1 MSQSY
6 WRNRAAAV
14 IYEVLREMPPDSTIE
29 QKRAALKK
37 AYPFGERRMHP
48 YYTHTKLNPKCS
60 RTPTQ
65 TPKLSN
71 YRKTTTHYQ

>member
-48 YYTHTKLNPKCS
+48 YKIWCDQVKKMLQIPKEPKTKNPQQ
-60 RTPTQ
+60 PT
-65 TPKLSN
+65 LF
-71 YRKTTTHYQ
+71 